1 MNSNFPK
8 LKLKQYAKVQ
18 DRETCEARYWKSF
31 SITREDQLQSSPN
44 CISFNPTDNHSSY
57 LVTGSVKVN
66 LYDSQT
72 DKVIRSYSRFSDDAY
87 SGKFRKDG

>member
-18 DRETCEARYWKSF
+18 DRETGESRYWKSF
-31 SITREDQLQSSPN
+31 SINREDQLQSSPN
-44 CISFNPTDNHSSY
+44 CINFNPRDFGSY

-66 LYDSQT
+66 LYDSHT
-72 DKVIRSYSRFSDDAY
+72 DKVLRSYSRFTDDAF